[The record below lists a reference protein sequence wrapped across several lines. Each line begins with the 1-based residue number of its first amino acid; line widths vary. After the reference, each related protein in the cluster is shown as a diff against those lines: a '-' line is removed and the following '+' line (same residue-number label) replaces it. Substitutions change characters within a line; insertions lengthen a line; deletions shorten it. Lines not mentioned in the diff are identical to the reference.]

1 MLENLAQNLARY
13 IYKILMITTWELL
26 QHILQSITKDLFM
39 HGLGIQSTDIT
50 VYIQF
55 TYTEKQT
62 MADLMCLYLFGF
74 QAFLYS

>member
-1 MLENLAQNLARY
+1 
-13 IYKILMITTWELL
+13 
-26 QHILQSITKDLFM
+26 M